1 MTSTLTS
8 PRPMRRRPA
17 IRPVPGLL
25 CSLVSA
31 LLLSACGGS
40 APEDPPATPT
50 SDTLGD
56 TVRHLVLLNEAA
68 VAGSDRMR
76 QARTLAVP
84 TAEDTPTA
92 RTAATVRALGQ
103 RLIAGTAEARIDAVL
118 THVAQGL
125 IVEVPAARSAAL
137 TQQLLA
143 DPAVLSVALDLPI
156 QAEVEPLS
164 VESAAAT
171 LDTTVNQ
178 SVADLWGLDSIDQ
191 RKLPL
196 NSTLVR
202 RPALD
207 GTGVTA
213 YVIDSGVSNH
223 VELQGRLGA
232 GQSFD
237 GSKLSTDCDGHG
249 THVAGTIAGKTTGV
263 APGARIVSLRVLGCK
278 GSGTS
283 SSVLKAL
290 DWVLAKGVR
299 PAVLNLSLG
308 IDGSLISITD
318 AVKRLT
324 DAGFVVVVSAGNAQ
338 KPACQQSPAS
348 APDALTVAASTY
360 LDSRASYSNFG
371 SCVDLFAP
379 GSSIKGPAHPGSRN
393 YIYKSGT
400 SMASPHVA
408 GAAALLLQRHP
419 SMSARQ
425 VSAELIRQ
433 STPDLITQAGTET
446 PNRLLHISAL
456 HAVELPISTELR
468 LLPPTGT
475 VSAQRQRGQ
484 LVRWQAR
491 ITLAVHTPQ
500 GQPVAGVRMEGR
512 YSHLDKRITC
522 TTSAQG
528 LCLLDTGTLP
538 RTLASTTFAV
548 SSLSHATMSW
558 RPADP
563 LAASLTLA
571 RP

>member
-56 TVRHLVLLNEAA
+56 TVRHLVLFNEAA

-178 SVADLWGLDSIDQ
+178 SVADLWGLDRIDQ

-223 VELQGRLGA
+223 VELQGRLGT
-232 GQSFD
+232 GRGFD
-237 GSKLSTDCDGHG
+237 VSTSGTDCNGHG

-263 APGARIVSLRVLGCK
+263 APGARIVSLRVLGCT

-290 DWVLAKGVR
+290 DWVLANGVR
-299 PAVLNLSLG
+299 PAVVNLSLG
-308 IDGSLISITD
+308 IDGSLSWITD

-379 GSSIKGPAHPGSRN
+379 GSSIKGPAHPGSRA

-475 VSAQRQRGQ
+475 VSAQRQRG
-484 LVRWQAR
+484 
-491 ITLAVHTPQ
+491 
-500 GQPVAGVRMEGR
+500 
-512 YSHLDKRITC
+512 
-522 TTSAQG
+522 
-528 LCLLDTGTLP
+528 
-538 RTLASTTFAV
+538 
-548 SSLSHATMSW
+548 
-558 RPADP
+558 
-563 LAASLTLA
+563 
-571 RP
+571 